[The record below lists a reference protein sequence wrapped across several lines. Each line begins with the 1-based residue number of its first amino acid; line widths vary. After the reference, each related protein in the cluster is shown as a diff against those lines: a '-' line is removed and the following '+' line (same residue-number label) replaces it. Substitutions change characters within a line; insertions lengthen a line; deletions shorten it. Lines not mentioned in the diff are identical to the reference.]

1 LLWFSPQEIKGLGM
15 IKINLI
21 PQEYL
26 KKMESSILIAKILIG
41 SFLFAVIIA
50 LISLWQVV
58 RATTLSIELSSK
70 NLEYTSLK
78 DDVKQA
84 EDIKGKIN
92 EITNYINAINT
103 ITKNRYIYVAFM
115 QDIVNNLPPNIW
127 FSGIETK
134 SSGNTLSITLNL
146 SSGSLYEISWLLLF
160 FENNKRFQNVAIGN
174 IAVAESANGNIYTT
188 QFTANYVYE

>member
-1 LLWFSPQEIKGLGM
+1 M